1 MAPLGVC
8 SPIRYT
14 LHVTLAK
21 LKLVKP
27 MPGSRIQ
34 IRVIAAKNEKKI
46 DVLASDKS
54 DQVQRNSNVQSPSQ
68 VNVYEIRKSTE
79 F

>member
-21 LKLVKP
+21 LKLAKP
-27 MPGSRIQ
+27 MPGNRIQ

-46 DVLASDKS
+46 DVLASDKA
-54 DQVQRNSNVQSPSQ
+54 DQV
-68 VNVYEIRKSTE
+68 
-79 F
+79 